1 VFTFLYLFSNLVG
14 YFLGFSF
21 ILKKLKV
28 SEQRLKRAIY
38 LSLLLLVIQLVSSTI
53 CELVALDDLAALL
66 LTIILFLAVIRKFLV
81 LTMWQT
87 ILIPV
92 VVPIIGQLCFVI
104 LFALS
109 VKVFGPITV

>member
-1 VFTFLYLFSNLVG
+1 MFTFLYLFSNLVG
-14 YFLGFSF
+14 YFIGFNF
-21 ILKKLKV
+21 VLKKLKV

-38 LSLLLLVIQLVSSTI
+38 LSLLLLAIQMVSSTI

-81 LTMWQT
+81 LTLWQT

-92 VVPIIGQLCFVI
+92 IVPIIGQLCFVI
-104 LFALS
+104 VLGLS
-109 VKVFGPITV
+109 IKLFGPITV